1 MRARLLPALLVAPL
15 FLSTLVLADE
25 PSRVTVSLD
34 EFLQLYERSRTRAK
48 DPERSPVEYTLS
60 AVAWDGEVQ
69 ADARGE
75 PASAVFNARL
85 RIDRHEA
92 DGWSSIPVL
101 SGEAALIEAVLDGK
115 PAPLVLDGGWYRLVT
130 NRTGALDL
138 RVRFAVGVSLEQ
150 GLASFSFPLPAAG
163 SNTVSIAIPSPE
175 PLEVTVAQARVS
187 RDAWAGGKQIVEA
200 SVPPRDRLA
209 VRWQRAER
217 SSTTAQEQP
226 RVYAE
231 VMSLVDVADGL
242 LRATTTIQHTIL
254 FAGVDTFRYDL
265 PDGMTVLDVRGS
277 GLREWTVAADGD
289 LVVKLNYAAEAA
301 CAISVDL
308 EKVIGEGDRSVDA
321 PLIVPRGV
329 ERSKGWVGV
338 TSGGNLEVSPGQVA
352 NATPVDV
359 RTLPPGIL
367 GLTNQPVLMGYK
379 YLGTGARLPLEVK
392 QHDEV
397 EVLVT
402 LLDQAEATTM
412 FTEDGR
418 RLSRVVYQVR
428 NNRRQYL
435 RLALPE
441 KAELWSA
448 AVAGRA
454 VQPARA
460 SDGAILMPLI
470 RSSSAGGALSSFQ
483 VEVVYVE
490 SMDGPAANGRG
501 SFRAQL
507 PSADVPTTYVSW
519 TVYAPSRAKV
529 SRSSFEGSI
538 RNVSYPSRPLG
549 AIDTMVVQQSVDD
562 MSNAAQVTADSGG
575 LGTGAAPVR
584 VELPLEGQPLFF
596 EKLLALDEALWVSFD
611 YSGLK

>member
-1 MRARLLPALLVAPL
+1 MRARVLSVLLVAPL
-15 FLSTLVLADE
+15 LLSTLAAATEAD
-25 PSRVTVSLD
+25 RVTVSLD
-34 EFLQLYERSRTRAK
+34 EFLQLYERSRTRPK
-48 DPERSPVEYTLS
+48 DPEKAPVEYTLS
-60 AVAWDGEVQ
+60 SVAWEGEVQ
-69 ADARGE
+69 ADPRGE
-75 PASAVFNARL
+75 PSSAVFNARV

-101 SGEAALIEAVLDGK
+101 SGEAALIEATLDGK

-130 NRTGALDL
+130 NRGGGFDL
-138 RVRFAVGVSLEQ
+138 RLRFAVGVSLEQ

-163 SNTVSIAIPSPE
+163 SNTVSISIPSAE
-175 PLEVTVAQARVS
+175 PLEVGIAQARVS
-187 RDAWAGGKQIVEA
+187 KDGWAGGRQTIEA

-209 VRWQRAER
+209 VRWQRAEKA
-217 SSTTAQEQP
+217 STTEQEQP

-231 VMSLVDVADGL
+231 VHSLVDVADGL
-242 LRATTTIQHTIL
+242 LRATTTVQHTIL

-277 GLREWTVAADGD
+277 GLREWSVAADGN

-301 CAISVDL
+301 CAISLDL
-308 EKVIGEGDRSVDA
+308 EKVIGEGDRSIES
-321 PLIVPRGV
+321 PLVVPLGV

-338 TSGGNLEVSPGQVA
+338 TSGGNLEVSAGQVS
-352 NATPVDV
+352 NASPVDV

-379 YLGTGARLPLEVK
+379 YLGTEARIPLVVK

-418 RLSRVVYQVR
+418 RLSRVVYEVR

-435 RLALPE
+435 RLVLPE

-490 SMDGPAANGRG
+490 SMDAPGTSGKG
-501 SFRAQL
+501 SFKAQL
-507 PSADVPTTYVSW
+507 PRADVPTTYVSW
-519 TVYAPSRAKV
+519 TVYAPGRAKIAK
-529 SRSSFEGSI
+529 SSFDGSI
-538 RNVSYPSRPLG
+538 RQVSYPSRPLG
-549 AIDTMVVQQSVDD
+549 AMETMVVQQSVDD
-562 MSNAAQVTADSGG
+562 MQGAANVTADSGG

-584 VELPLEGQPLFF
+584 VELPLEGQPVFF
-596 EKLLALDEALWVSFD
+596 EKLLALDEELWVSFD

>member
-1 MRARLLPALLVAPL
+1 MRTHLLVALIAAP
-15 FLSTLVLADE
+15 FLSTLAVATEAD
-25 PSRVTVSLD
+25 RVTVSLE
-34 EFLQLYERSRTRAK
+34 EFLQLYERSRTRPK
-48 DPERSPVEYTLS
+48 DPERAPVEYTLS
-60 AVAWDGEVQ
+60 SVTWQGEVQ

-75 PASAVFNARL
+75 PTSGVFDARV

-101 SGEAALIEAVLDGK
+101 SGEAALIEATLDGK

-130 NRTGALDL
+130 NRTGGFDL
-138 RVRFAVGVSLEQ
+138 RLRFAVGVTLEQ

-163 SNTVSIAIPSPE
+163 SNTVSISIPSPE
-175 PLEVTVAQARVS
+175 PLEVGIAQARVS
-187 RDAWAGGKQIVEA
+187 KDAWANGKQTIEA

-209 VRWQRAER
+209 VRWQRAEKA
-217 SSTTAQEQP
+217 STTEQEQP

-231 VMSLVDVADGL
+231 VHSLVDVADGL
-242 LRATTTIQHTIL
+242 LRSTTTVQHTIL

-277 GLREWTVAADGD
+277 GLREWSVAADGN

-301 CAISVDL
+301 CAISLDL
-308 EKVIGEGDRSVDA
+308 EKVIGEGDRSVDS
-321 PLIVPRGV
+321 PLVVPLGV

-338 TSGGNLEVSPGQVA
+338 TSGGNLEVSPGQVS
-352 NATPVDV
+352 NASPVDV

-379 YLGTGARLPLEVK
+379 YLGTEAKIPLVVK

-418 RLSRVVYQVR
+418 RLSRVVYEVR

-435 RLALPE
+435 RLVLPE

-470 RSSSAGGALSSFQ
+470 RSSSAGGALSSFD

-490 SMDGPAANGRG
+490 SMDAPSTSGKGTFKAE
-501 SFRAQL
+501 L
-507 PSADVPTTYVSW
+507 PRADVPTTYVSW
-519 TVYAPSRAKV
+519 TVYAPGRARISK
-529 SRSSFEGSI
+529 SSFDGSI
-538 RNVSYPSRPLG
+538 RKVDYPSRPLG
-549 AIDTMVVQQSVDD
+549 AVETMVVQQAVDD
-562 MSNAAQVTADSGG
+562 MQGAANVTADSGG

-584 VELPLEGQPLFF
+584 VELPLEGQPVFF
-596 EKLLALDEALWVSFD
+596 EKLLALDEELWVSFD